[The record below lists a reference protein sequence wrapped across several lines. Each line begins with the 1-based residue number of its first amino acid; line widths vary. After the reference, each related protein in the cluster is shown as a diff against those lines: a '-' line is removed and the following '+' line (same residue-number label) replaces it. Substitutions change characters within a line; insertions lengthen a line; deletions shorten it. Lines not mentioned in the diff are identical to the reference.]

1 MSYYLLFYLYANSH
15 IGIIRMDNY
24 KFEQEDVIEKIDK
37 KYKNI

>member
-1 MSYYLLFYLYANSH
+1 MSYYLFFYLANSH

-24 KFEQEDVIEKIDK
+24 KFEQEEVIEKIDK